1 MDTVSNMIIAIKNAS
16 ESSKEFAVVPYS
28 KFRQEIANCLLKQGY
43 LKSVS
48 KKNKKKFSVLEL
60 GIVYDNNIPK
70 INNVKRISK
79 LSRRSYLKVEE
90 IKPVRMGYGSLVLST
105 TEGILVDKE
114 ARKRKIG
121 GEALFEIW

>member
-1 MDTVSNMIIAIKNAS
+1 LSFKTRL
-16 ESSKEFAVVPYS
+16 F
-28 KFRQEIANCLLKQGY
+28 
-43 LKSVS
+43 